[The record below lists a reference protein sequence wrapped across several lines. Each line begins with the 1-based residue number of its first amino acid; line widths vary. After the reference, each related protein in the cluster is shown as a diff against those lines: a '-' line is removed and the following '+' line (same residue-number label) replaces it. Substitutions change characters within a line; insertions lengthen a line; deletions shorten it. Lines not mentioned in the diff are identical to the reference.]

1 MGDFTQIQ
9 GQHIWMPDF
18 LQREMGQFNVFPIR
32 NTPGNYVNCQP
43 YNRKGFYK
51 ISLLTGH
58 TRLYYADKNLEFRE
72 SALLFS
78 NPNIPYS
85 WEDVGQEQ
93 TGYYCIFTEGFFDE
107 RQHIKDYPVFKPG
120 QNPLFALSAVQAT
133 ECAAIFEKMLSEI
146 ESDFVYKYDV
156 LRNLALDLIYKALK
170 MEPVESTPYAAANGP
185 IRIATLFTELLER
198 QFPIESPNQSM
209 QLRFPAEY
217 ADHLS
222 VHINHLN
229 RSLKKVTGQTTSQ
242 LIASRIM
249 QEARILL
256 QHTNWNI
263 SEIGRCL
270 GFEEL
275 LHFINFFKKNGIST
289 PKHFRANNLNA

>member
-1 MGDFTQIQ
+1 MGNLDQIQ
-9 GQHIWMPDF
+9 QIHQHIWMPDH
-18 LQREMGQFNVFPIR
+18 LQREMGQFNIFPIL
-32 NTPGNYVNCQP
+32 NTPGNFVNCQP

-58 TRLYYADKNLEFRE
+58 TRLYYADKNMEFRD

-85 WEDVGQEQ
+85 WEDIGEGQ
-93 TGYYCIFTEGFFDE
+93 TGYYCIFTESFFDE
-107 RQHIKDYPVFKPG
+107 RQQVREYPVFKPG
-120 QNPLFALSAVQAT
+120 NNPLYELSTSQVP
-133 ECAAIFEKMLSEI
+133 EVAAIFERMLKEI
-146 ESDFVYKYDV
+146 ESDFEYKYDV
-156 LRNLALDLIYKALK
+156 LRNLALELIYMALK
-170 MEPVESTPYAAANGP
+170 MKPAASIPYADSNGP
-185 IRIATLFTELLER
+185 IRIATLFSELLER

-209 QLRFPAEY
+209 KLRFPAEY

-263 SEIGRCL
+263 SEIGRAL

-275 LHFINFFKKNGIST
+275 SHFINFFKKNEVLT
-289 PKHFRANNLNA
+289 PKHFRNHHS